1 MKDMLENI
9 LISEKEL
16 NDINFKR
23 LRNALLYIKTD
34 FIDSGDNMCLTAN
47 SLIDI
52 NNIITGLNNISLRK
66 VNVKPCIYNKMYM
79 DKGFVED
86 ELYQSGIKS
95 S

>member
-1 MKDMLENI
+1 MKDMLGNI